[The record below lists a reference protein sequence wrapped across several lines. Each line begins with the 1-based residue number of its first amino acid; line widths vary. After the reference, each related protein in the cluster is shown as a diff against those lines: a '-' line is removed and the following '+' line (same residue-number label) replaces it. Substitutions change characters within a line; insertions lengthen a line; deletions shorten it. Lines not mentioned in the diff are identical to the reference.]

1 MSFDPHMSK
10 KPDPRSQVKT
20 VDVEIKTQSS
30 FFGKLRAY
38 FFTGLV
44 ITAPIAITIWATFWF
59 VTLFDARVK
68 AFLPDIYNPDTYLP
82 IKIPGFGLIF
92 ALIGITLIG
101 FLAANLVGRTLIGLW
116 DKILNRTPVVRS
128 IYKGSKQIFETL
140 FAQKGASFR
149 YVCMVEWP
157 RKGAWSLAF
166 VSREVDGGHVG
177 LEPGRLMYAV
187 YVSTTPNPTSGYLF
201 FVDQE
206 DVKILD
212 MSVEDGL
219 KLVISMGLVFPD
231 RPLDEKD
238 EVKAAEVAV
247 KPEVK
252 LPAKKPRVAS
262 KKKPARSAS

>member
-1 MSFDPHMSK
+1 MSFDSGMAK
-10 KPDPRSQVKT
+10 KPEPRSQVKT
-20 VDVEIKTQSS
+20 DNVEIKTQSS

-116 DKILNRTPVVRS
+116 DKLLNRTPVVRS

-166 VSREVDGGHVG
+166 VSREVDGGQIG
-177 LEPGRLMYAV
+177 LDAGRAMYAV

-201 FVDQE
+201 FVDQGE
-206 DVKILD
+206 VKILD

-231 RPLDEKD
+231 RPLD
-238 EVKAAEVAV
+238 AAEEIRLAEAIAPA
-247 KPEVK
+247 PELK
-252 LPAKKPRVAS
+252 SARKPRAAAR
-262 KKKPARSAS
+262 KKPARE

>member
-1 MSFDPHMSK
+1 MSK
-10 KPDPRSQVKT
+10 NTTPGNEVKT

-30 FFGKLRAY
+30 VLGKLRAY

-59 VTLFDARVK
+59 VTLFDDWIK
-68 AFLPDIYNPDTYLP
+68 PYLPTAYNPDNYLP
-82 IKIPGFGLIF
+82 IHLPGFGLVF
-92 ALIGITLIG
+92 ALFAITLIG

-116 DKILNRTPVVRS
+116 DGLLDRTPVVRS

-140 FAQKGASFR
+140 FSQKEASFR
-149 YVCMVEWP
+149 YVCLVEWP
-157 RKGAWSLAF
+157 RQGAWSLAF

-177 LEPGRLMYAV
+177 LEPGRQLYAV

-201 FVDQE
+201 FVDVGE
-206 DVKILD
+206 VKILD

-231 RPLDEKD
+231 RPLNET
-238 EVKAAEVAV
+238 EEAALAEIRPQEPEPETPVK
-247 KPEVK
+247 
-252 LPAKKPRVAS
+252 KKPAPAA
-262 KKKPARSAS
+262 KKKPARK